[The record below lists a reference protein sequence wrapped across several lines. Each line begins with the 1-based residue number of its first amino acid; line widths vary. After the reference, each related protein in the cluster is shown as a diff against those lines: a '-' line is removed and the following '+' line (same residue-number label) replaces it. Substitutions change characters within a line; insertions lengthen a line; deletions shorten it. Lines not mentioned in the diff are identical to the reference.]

1 MSRLDFG
8 LALDF
13 GAVDRLL
20 AEHFESQLEL
30 VRLGEQRGFSSV
42 WAGQSYERAAFHPAS
57 PLVVLAAIAHE
68 TRMRIGTGVIL
79 LPGWNPLSLA
89 YDAATLD
96 ELSGGRLT
104 LGVGLGGARLWE
116 RFGRDRATIGQWM
129 DEALAALRALWS
141 GESGYARQQVRIDGG
156 VWPLP
161 SQPGG
166 IPLWVGG
173 AVKRAAERA
182 AIYGQGWYAS
192 TSHTLELIRRQGSV
206 YREALR
212 ERNPGALPDAVVS
225 ANRLTL
231 VAETEDEARRLGRE
245 MVGPTLLWY
254 ARAGSLGEA
263 YRGAT
268 DAAEVFDALVDDMC
282 VVGTPDQVIARLQAY
297 TDAGVTHVQAR
308 VRPRGT
314 TVDAAKRTIDLLSRY
329 VMPAFRSASPG
340 GEAGPQA
347 G

>member
-13 GAVDRLL
+13 GAVDRPL

-57 PLVVLAAIAHE
+57 PLVILTAVARE
-68 TRMRIGTGVIL
+68 TRMGIGTGVIL
-79 LPGWNPLSLA
+79 LPGWNPQNLA

-104 LGVGLGGARLWE
+104 LGVGLGGGHLHE
-116 RFGRDRATIGQWM
+116 RFRRDRATIGQWM

-141 GESGYARQQVRIDGG
+141 GEDGYDGRLIKINGG

-161 SQPGG
+161 TRPGG

-192 TSHTLELIRRQGSV
+192 TTHTLKHIRQQASV
-206 YREALR
+206 YRETLRQRDPDAL
-212 ERNPGALPDAVVS
+212 GSAVVS

-245 MVGPTLLWY
+245 MLGPTLLGY
-254 ARAGSLGEA
+254 AKMGSLGE
-263 YRGAT
+263 RFKGAT
-268 DAAEVFDALVDDMC
+268 DAAEVFDTLADDIC

-297 TDAGVTHVQAR
+297 ADAGVTHVQAR
-308 VRPRGT
+308 VRPRGA
-314 TVDAAKRTIDLLSRY
+314 TVDAAKRTIALLSRH
-329 VMPAFRSASPG
+329 VLPAFSTASPG
-340 GEAGPQA
+340 GEAGAA